1 MTVTEYI
8 HKKNAIIKEFTG
20 KTLVPN
26 DQIMECE
33 QVPLSMDTDSTACP
47 YCAIF
52 VNRHK
57 VCKGCPMFSDE
68 CCPTYYTIIDY
79 IGGSLVEDPIIG
91 RRLRKL
97 IKEYNSELKYD

>member
-33 QVPLSMDTDSTACP
+33 QVPLSMDTDSIACP
-47 YCAIF
+47 YCAI
-52 VNRHK
+52 
-57 VCKGCPMFSDE
+57 C
-68 CCPTYYTIIDY
+68 
-79 IGGSLVEDPIIG
+79 
-91 RRLRKL
+91 
-97 IKEYNSELKYD
+97 